1 MDDRFTLVNAA
12 QRLLG
17 QNGAMSREETDYFL
31 SRAEQELARARL
43 SDHPDAVRAHSLSPA
58 SISIAFSAGAGAKAT
73 ARSGPATSPDQA
85 CASVSQAHSIR
96 LAPRRAPHW
105 KKLKVAY
112 I

>member
-43 SDHPDAVRAHSLSPA
+43 SDHPDAVRA
-58 SISIAFSAGAGAKAT
+58 FGG
-73 ARSGPATSPDQA
+73 RRGEGNGPIGTGNQP
-85 CASVSQAHSIR
+85 
-96 LAPRRAPHW
+96 
-105 KKLKVAY
+105 
-112 I
+112 